1 MNVGVGVWFAFQW
14 VTVEEGVGDR
24 GWRGWVK
31 QGKNLWKMDLG
42 LKRVGKKVVKLTI
55 KVK

>member
-1 MNVGVGVWFAFQW
+1 MNAGVCALLESQW
-14 VTVEEGVGDR
+14 VTVEEGAGDR

-42 LKRVGKKVVKLTI
+42 LKRVGKKVMKLTI